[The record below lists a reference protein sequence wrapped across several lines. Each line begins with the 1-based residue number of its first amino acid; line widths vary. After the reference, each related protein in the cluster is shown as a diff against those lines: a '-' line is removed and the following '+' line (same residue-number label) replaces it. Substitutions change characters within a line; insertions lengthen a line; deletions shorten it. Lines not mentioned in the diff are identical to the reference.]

1 MSGLL
6 IENTL
11 LRQTEAA
18 IERKVPPNARDSYLK
33 IVVAGMKYGLAK
45 GKDGAL
51 ASIKDS
57 KDPVADAVV
66 GAINVVGILR
76 QNAKGTMPIE
86 AMVPAA
92 MTLLLHTLDF
102 AEKTNLVTVTPDVLD
117 RATHMF
123 MDKIMRLMKMTP
135 EEVSDKLSKVH
146 DILRDPDMMA
156 KYKGQQNGASKLR

>member
-102 AEKTNLVTVTPDVLD
+102 AEKTNLVNVTPDVLD
-117 RATHMF
+117 RATLMF

-135 EEVSDKLSKVH
+135 EEVSDKLGKVH